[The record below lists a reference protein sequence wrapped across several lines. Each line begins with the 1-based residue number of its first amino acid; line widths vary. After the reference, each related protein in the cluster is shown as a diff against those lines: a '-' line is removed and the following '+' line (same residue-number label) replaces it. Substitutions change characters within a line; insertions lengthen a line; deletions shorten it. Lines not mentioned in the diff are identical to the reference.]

1 MGKKNRLQ
9 RRTGDDRK
17 RADAFRKTVLP
28 AGKLYCPFKVG
39 DNTWEKS
46 REVLEKFNSMPWH
59 QEKERMQLLRE
70 IFGHLEEDAVI
81 VPPFYCDKGTQ
92 IYIGKHFYANTG
104 LLILDEADVRIG
116 DHVFIAP
123 RVCIYTA
130 GHPIDA
136 DVRRMDLEYA
146 KGVTIGNDVWIG
158 GNTVINPGVTIGNN
172 VVIGSGSVV
181 TRDIPDQVI
190 AAGCPC
196 RVIRKITEEDRE
208 YWTQQA
214 EEYFADEDIRG
225 E

>member
-1 MGKKNRLQ
+1 M
-9 RRTGDDRK
+9 
-17 RADAFRKTVLP
+17 
-28 AGKLYCPFKVG
+28 
-39 DNTWEKS
+39 
-46 REVLEKFNSMPWH
+46 
-59 QEKERMQLLRE
+59 
-70 IFGHLEEDAVI
+70 I

-208 YWTQQA
+208 YWIKQA
-214 EEYFADEDIRG
+214 KKDPDDYEPLMAALMCAVGQKCDWTDKEYLKPLLEFVRG
-225 E
+225 

>member
-1 MGKKNRLQ
+1 MTEKERMLS
-9 RRTGDDRK
+9 
-17 RADAFRKTVLP
+17 
-28 AGKLYCPFKVG
+28 GKLYCPFKVG

-46 REVLEKFNSMPWH
+46 REVLEKFDSMPWH
-59 QEKERMQLLRE
+59 QEKERMQLLQE

-92 IYIGKHFYANTG
+92 IYIGKHFYANIG

-214 EEYFADEDIRG
+214 EDYFADEDIRG

>member
-1 MGKKNRLQ
+1 MTEKERMLS
-9 RRTGDDRK
+9 
-17 RADAFRKTVLP
+17 
-28 AGKLYCPFKVG
+28 GKLYCPFKVG

-116 DHVFIAP
+116 
-123 RVCIYTA
+123 
-130 GHPIDA
+130 
-136 DVRRMDLEYA
+136 
-146 KGVTIGNDVWIG
+146 

>member
-1 MGKKNRLQ
+1 MTEKERMLS
-9 RRTGDDRK
+9 
-17 RADAFRKTVLP
+17 
-28 AGKLYCPFKVG
+28 GKLYCPFKVG

-59 QEKERMQLLRE
+59 QEKERMQLLLE

-146 KGVTIGNDVWIG
+146 KGVTIGN
-158 GNTVINPGVTIGNN
+158 N

>member
-1 MGKKNRLQ
+1 MTEKERML
-9 RRTGDDRK
+9 
-17 RADAFRKTVLP
+17 

-116 DHVFIAP
+116 
-123 RVCIYTA
+123 
-130 GHPIDA
+130 
-136 DVRRMDLEYA
+136 
-146 KGVTIGNDVWIG
+146 

-214 EEYFADEDIRG
+214 EEYFADEDIRV

>member
-1 MGKKNRLQ
+1 MTEKERMLN
-9 RRTGDDRK
+9 
-17 RADAFRKTVLP
+17 
-28 AGKLYCPFKVG
+28 GKLYCPFKVG

-46 REVLEKFNSMPWH
+46 RAVLEEFNTMSWKR
-59 QEKERMQLLRE
+59 EKERMELLKG
-70 IFGHLEEDAVI
+70 IFGHLEDDAVI

-130 GHPIDA
+130 SHPIDA
-136 DVRRMDLEYA
+136 GVRRKDLEVA
-146 KGVTIGNDVWIG
+146 KGVTIGDDVWIG
-158 GNTVINPGVTIGNN
+158 GNVVINPGVTIGSG

-181 TRDIPDQVI
+181 TKDIPSGVI
-190 AAGCPC
+190 AAGNPC
-196 RVIRKITEEDRE
+196 RVIREITEEDRIYWEEQERE
-208 YWTQQA
+208 YL
-214 EEYFADEDIRG
+214 ADEDCS

>member
-1 MGKKNRLQ
+1 MPVSALSSHMENHCRILLSRSFSVSIFIFSCCTPWVPSQSIKYPVNHDRLVIGKFCSIACGAKFL
-9 RRTGDDRK
+9 
-17 RADAFRKTVLP
+17 
-28 AGKLYCPFKVG
+28 
-39 DNTWEKS
+39 
-46 REVLEKFNSMPWH
+46 FNSANHSLQSLSTYPFP
-59 QEKERMQLLRE
+59 
-70 IFGHLEEDAVI
+70 IFFEEWGLDRSQVARAWDNKGDI
-81 VPPFYCDKGTQ
+81 V
-92 IYIGKHFYANTG
+92 
-104 LLILDEADVRIG
+104 
-116 DHVFIAP
+116 
-123 RVCIYTA
+123 
-130 GHPIDA
+130 
-136 DVRRMDLEYA
+136 
-146 KGVTIGNDVWIG
+146 IGNDVWIG